1 MDHEMNG
8 EEHTRR
14 IENGPHA
21 GMDMNPRAAGA
32 QLAAVAVLSVLALAA
47 GIVLALLGTD
57 PETRTRSI
65 DVALAAWFIVTVPS
79 VAYVAWDA
87 FTNTP
92 QPVIMKW
99 GWLLMTLY
107 TGPAGTALYIL
118 SCQEPTPGG
127 HERFVRPLWKQ
138 GLGST
143 IHCVAGDATGII
155 ASAVITS
162 ALGLPMWLD
171 VIVEYVAGFAFG
183 LLIFQ
188 ALFMRG
194 MLGGSY
200 PAAVRKSFLPE
211 WLSMNG
217 VMAGMIPVMV
227 ALMLADMTAMA
238 PTSLRFWGIMS
249 LATMAGAV
257 VAYPINLWLVQAG
270 YKHGMT
276 TERPPARGAANGALK
291 QAEAIAG
298 SSYALCTQDEAHGPN
313 SGT

>member
-1 MDHEMNG
+1 M
-8 EEHTRR
+8 
-14 IENGPHA
+14 
-21 GMDMNPRAAGA
+21 GMEPRATGP
-32 QLAAVAVLSVLALAA
+32 QLAAVGVLSLLALGA
-47 GIVLALLGTD
+47 GIVLALLAAG
-57 PETRTRSI
+57 PEARSRAI
-65 DVALAAWFIVTVPS
+65 DAALTVWFALTVPS

-107 TGPAGTALYIL
+107 TGPVGWALYVL
-118 SCQEPTPGG
+118 SCQEPGPWT
-127 HERFVRPLWKQ
+127 HEEFVRPLWKQ

-155 ASAVITS
+155 ASAVVTS
-162 ALGLPMWLD
+162 TLGLPMWLD
-171 VIVEYVAGFAFG
+171 VVVEYLAGFGFG

-200 PAAVRKSFLPE
+200 LEAVRKSFLPE

-227 ALMLADMTAMA
+227 VLMLADRRAME
-238 PTSLRFWGIMS
+238 PTSPRFWGIMA
-249 LATMAGAV
+249 LATMVGAV
-257 VAYPINLWLVQAG
+257 VAYPINVWLVRMG
-270 YKHGMT
+270 FKHGMG
-276 TERPPARGAANGALK
+276 TERP
-291 QAEAIAG
+291 AG
-298 SSYALCTQDEAHGPN
+298 SAP
-313 SGT
+313 SGVATHRML

>member
-1 MDHEMNG
+1 
-8 EEHTRR
+8 
-14 IENGPHA
+14 
-21 GMDMNPRAAGA
+21 MDMRPRATGP
-32 QLAAVAVLSVLALAA
+32 QLAAVGILSVLALAV
-47 GIVLALLGTD
+47 GVLLALLGTA
-57 PETRTRSI
+57 PGIRTRAI
-65 DVALAAWFIVTVPS
+65 DLALVAWFGLTVLS

-87 FTNTP
+87 FTKTP

-107 TGPAGTALYIL
+107 TGPAGAALYVL
-118 SCQEPTPGG
+118 SCQEPAPGE
-127 HERFVRPLWKQ
+127 HEQFVRPLWKQ

-155 ASAVITS
+155 AAAVIT
-162 ALGLPMWLD
+162 AAFGLPMWLD
-171 VIVEYVAGFAFG
+171 VVVEYLAGFAFG

-200 PAAVRKSFLPE
+200 PEAVRKSFLPE

-227 ALMLADMTAMA
+227 ILMLSDLTAME

-249 LATMAGAV
+249 LATMVGAI
-257 VAYPINLWLVQAG
+257 VAYPINVWLVQAG
-270 YKHGMT
+270 YKHGMG
-276 TERPPARGAANGALK
+276 TERAPAGASRHGAFTRPG
-291 QAEAIAG
+291 EVDG
-298 SSYALCTQDEAHGPN
+298 SSLGLRAQGQAGPISSS
-313 SGT
+313 SGSQ

>member
-1 MDHEMNG
+1 MDHEG
-8 EEHTRR
+8 DHAEHQGRHDD
-14 IENGPHA
+14 GPHA
-21 GMDMNPRAAGA
+21 GMDMRPRATGP
-32 QLAAVAVLSVLALAA
+32 QLAAVGILSVLALAV
-47 GIVLALLGTD
+47 GILLALLGTD
-57 PETRTRSI
+57 PEIRARSI
-65 DVALAAWFIVTVPS
+65 DVALVVWFSLTVLS

-107 TGPAGTALYIL
+107 AGPAGASLYVL
-118 SCQEPTPGG
+118 SCQEPAPGE
-127 HERFVRPLWKQ
+127 HEQFVRPLWKQ

-162 ALGLPMWLD
+162 MLGLPMWLD
-171 VIVEYVAGFAFG
+171 LVVEYLAGFAFG

-188 ALFMRG
+188 AFFMRA

-211 WLSMNG
+211 WLSMNC

-227 ALMLADMTAMA
+227 VLMLGDMTAME
-238 PTSLRFWGIMS
+238 PTSLRFWGVMS
-249 LATMAGAV
+249 LATMVGAV
-257 VAYPINLWLVQAG
+257 VAYPINVWLVQAG
-270 YKHGMT
+270 YKHGMG
-276 TERPPARGAANGALK
+276 TERGTRRVSSD
-291 QAEAIAG
+291 AG
-298 SSYALCTQDEAHGPN
+298 FRPDQ
-313 SGT
+313 